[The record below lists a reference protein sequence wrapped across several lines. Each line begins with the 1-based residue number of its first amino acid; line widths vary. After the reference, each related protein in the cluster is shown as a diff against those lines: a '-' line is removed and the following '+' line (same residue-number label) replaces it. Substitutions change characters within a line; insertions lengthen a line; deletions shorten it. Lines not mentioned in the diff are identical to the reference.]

1 MEEEKSPLTK
11 VAAVG
16 AASSW
21 LRTAAV
27 SFACCTG
34 FIEGYDLCVISSILL
49 PVQRSLELCY
59 PCGTDSTLE
68 LAECNCPQKSFAV
81 SSIMLG
87 AIFGGLSGGLIAD
100 RFGRLFALLTADSVF
115 LGGCLLMVTSAPSR
129 PWLFF
134 LGRCL
139 VGLGVGVGGASSNSY
154 LAEVVPEEQQ
164 ARASGP
170 PPPPPPPPPPSPPP
184 PPLPPPPQARAVQLN
199 EVMLCVGCLASFL
212 VAALLGDDLWRATV
226 AIVALPCLAQLLAV
240 SCLLPESPRWLALRG
255 RLDEARRVSVSL
267 GLRAPDQGEVKHP
280 LVRRDSSLAD
290 LAHYSSAKASSSYS
304 LICQHRRS
312 LLLAVGC
319 AVAQAATGG
328 STVLYYS
335 REVLEM
341 AGYRH
346 ALWGEVIIG
355 TVKLAGVL
363 LALLLVSRTG
373 AKPLLMVG
381 VGGQIAGHLMLA
393 AAFGL
398 APGPS
403 PRLAMLGLLV
413 YVLCWDLG
421 WAGMM
426 LVVAAAVLPASVRGV
441 GLGACWSCLWL
452 CIFAISQN
460 FGWAVDTCAAAS
472 LHLASLHLDP
482 PPRNSHTSIHPHL
495 ATPPRLGVP
504 GLCGLLAAA
513 SLASLLFVGLCV
525 PDHAGLGHGSTTQ
538 GRREQESEANG
549 PADLASKRGDAL
561 LHTRSY
567 GGVGA
572 VLGPYSEERVYSNR
586 SSSSDYYNRN

>member
-1 MEEEKSPLTK
+1 
-11 VAAVG
+11 
-16 AASSW
+16 
-21 LRTAAV
+21 
-27 SFACCTG
+27 
-34 FIEGYDLCVISSILL
+34 
-49 PVQRSLELCY
+49 
-59 PCGTDSTLE
+59 
-68 LAECNCPQKSFAV
+68 
-81 SSIMLG
+81 
-87 AIFGGLSGGLIAD
+87 
-100 RFGRLFALLTADSVF
+100 
-115 LGGCLLMVTSAPSR
+115 
-129 PWLFF
+129 
-134 LGRCL
+134 
-139 VGLGVGVGGASSNSY
+139 
-154 LAEVVPEEQQ
+154 
-164 ARASGP
+164 
-170 PPPPPPPPPPSPPP
+170 
-184 PPLPPPPQARAVQLN
+184 
-199 EVMLCVGCLASFL
+199 MLCVGCLASFL

-267 GLRAPDQGEVKHP
+267 GLRAPDQEGEVKHP

-290 LAHYSSAKASSSYS
+290 LAQYSSAKASSSYS
-304 LICQHRRS
+304 LISQHRRS

-355 TVKLAGVL
+355 SVKLAGVL

-472 LHLASLHLDP
+472 LPLAASLPGLARDP
-482 PPRNSHTSIHPHL
+482 PSPPHTSLSTPHVALHPTRRIGPAL
-495 ATPPRLGVP
+495 PPARLGLP
-504 GLCGLLAAA
+504 GLFGLFAAS

-525 PDHAGLGHGSTTQ
+525 PGDAGLGHGPTTQ
-538 GRREQESEANG
+538 GRGEQESESNT
-549 PADLASKRGDAL
+549 PAGLASRRGEAL
-561 LHTRSY
+561 LLTRSY

-572 VLGPYSEERVYSNR
+572 VLGPYSEERAYSNR
-586 SSSSDYYNRN
+586 SSSSEYYNRS

>member
-1 MEEEKSPLTK
+1 
-11 VAAVG
+11 
-16 AASSW
+16 
-21 LRTAAV
+21 
-27 SFACCTG
+27 
-34 FIEGYDLCVISSILL
+34 
-49 PVQRSLELCY
+49 
-59 PCGTDSTLE
+59 
-68 LAECNCPQKSFAV
+68 
-81 SSIMLG
+81 
-87 AIFGGLSGGLIAD
+87 
-100 RFGRLFALLTADSVF
+100 
-115 LGGCLLMVTSAPSR
+115 
-129 PWLFF
+129 
-134 LGRCL
+134 
-139 VGLGVGVGGASSNSY
+139 
-154 LAEVVPEEQQ
+154 
-164 ARASGP
+164 
-170 PPPPPPPPPPSPPP
+170 
-184 PPLPPPPQARAVQLN
+184 
-199 EVMLCVGCLASFL
+199 MLCVGCLASFL

-482 PPRNSHTSIHPHL
+482 PARNSHTSISPPPCRPSQIGRARAL
-495 ATPPRLGVP
+495 RSPRRRQPRLPPLRRPVCARP
-504 GLCGLLAAA
+504 RWARTRL
-513 SLASLLFVGLCV
+513 
-525 PDHAGLGHGSTTQ
+525 DHAGAEGAGERSQRASGLGQQEGRCVTAHAELRRC
-538 GRREQESEANG
+538 GRRAR
-549 PADLASKRGDAL
+549 PVLRGARLFEPQQQQRL
-561 LHTRSY
+561 L
-567 GGVGA
+567 
-572 VLGPYSEERVYSNR
+572 
-586 SSSSDYYNRN
+586 

>member
-1 MEEEKSPLTK
+1 M
-11 VAAVG
+11 
-16 AASSW
+16 
-21 LRTAAV
+21 
-27 SFACCTG
+27 
-34 FIEGYDLCVISSILL
+34 
-49 PVQRSLELCY
+49 
-59 PCGTDSTLE
+59 
-68 LAECNCPQKSFAV
+68 
-81 SSIMLG
+81 
-87 AIFGGLSGGLIAD
+87 
-100 RFGRLFALLTADSVF
+100 
-115 LGGCLLMVTSAPSR
+115 
-129 PWLFF
+129 
-134 LGRCL
+134 
-139 VGLGVGVGGASSNSY
+139 
-154 LAEVVPEEQQ
+154 
-164 ARASGP
+164 
-170 PPPPPPPPPPSPPP
+170 
-184 PPLPPPPQARAVQLN
+184 QLN

-255 RLDEARRVSVSL
+255 RLDEARSVSVSL

-482 PPRNSHTSIHPHL
+482 PARNSHTSISPPPCRPSQIGRARAL
-495 ATPPRLGVP
+495 RSPRRRQPRLPPLRRPVCARP
-504 GLCGLLAAA
+504 RWARTRL
-513 SLASLLFVGLCV
+513 
-525 PDHAGLGHGSTTQ
+525 DHAGAEGAGERSQRASGLGQQEGRCVTAHAELRRC
-538 GRREQESEANG
+538 GRRARPVLRRARLFEPQQQQ
-549 PADLASKRGDAL
+549 RL
-561 LHTRSY
+561 L
-567 GGVGA
+567 
-572 VLGPYSEERVYSNR
+572 
-586 SSSSDYYNRN
+586 

>member
-1 MEEEKSPLTK
+1 MEREPEREPLK
-11 VAAVG
+11 AGVASSRFRSAAVG
-16 AASSW
+16 
-21 LRTAAV
+21 
-27 SFACCTG
+27 FACCTG

-59 PCGTDSTLE
+59 PCGTGSTSE

-115 LGGCLLMVTSAPSR
+115 LSGCLLMVASAPSR
-129 PWLFF
+129 PWSFF

-154 LAEVVPEEQQ
+154 LAEVVPEEQ
-164 ARASGP
+164 
-170 PPPPPPPPPPSPPP
+170 
-184 PPLPPPPQARAVQLN
+184 QARAVQLN

-226 AIVALPCLAQLLAV
+226 AVVALPCLAQLLAV

-255 RLDEARRVSVSL
+255 RLDEARRVSVRL
-267 GLRAPDQGEVKHP
+267 GLRAPDKGEVKHP

-290 LAHYSSAKASSSYS
+290 LAHYSSARASSTYS
-304 LICQHRRS
+304 LICQHHRA
-312 LLLAVGC
+312 LLLAVAC

-335 REVLEM
+335 REVLEI
-341 AGYRH
+341 AGFAH
-346 ALWGEVIIG
+346 ALWGEVLIG
-355 TVKLAGVL
+355 SVKLAGVL

-373 AKPLLMVG
+373 AKPLLVVG
-381 VGGQIAGHLMLA
+381 VAGQIASHLMLA
-393 AAFGL
+393 ASLGL
-398 APGPS
+398 ASGPS
-403 PRLAMLGLLV
+403 PRLAMWGLLL

-452 CIFAISQN
+452 CIFTISQS

-472 LHLASLHLDP
+472 LP
-482 PPRNSHTSIHPHL
+482 P
-495 ATPPRLGVP
+495 
-504 GLCGLLAAA
+504 AA
-513 SLASLLFVGLCV
+513 SLPCLARDPPSPPHTSLSTPHVDSASPSPCQVGLARALRPLRRQQPRLPPLRRPV
-525 PDHAGLGHGSTTQ
+525 RARRRGAGARPDVAGAERAGERVQHTGGPGQQEGRGATTYAELRRR
-538 GRREQESEANG
+538 GRRARTV
-549 PADLASKRGDAL
+549 LRGACL
-561 LHTRSY
+561 FQPQQQQR
-567 GGVGA
+567 
-572 VLGPYSEERVYSNR
+572 VL
-586 SSSSDYYNRN
+586 

>member
-1 MEEEKSPLTK
+1 M
-11 VAAVG
+11 
-16 AASSW
+16 
-21 LRTAAV
+21 
-27 SFACCTG
+27 
-34 FIEGYDLCVISSILL
+34 
-49 PVQRSLELCY
+49 
-59 PCGTDSTLE
+59 
-68 LAECNCPQKSFAV
+68 
-81 SSIMLG
+81 
-87 AIFGGLSGGLIAD
+87 
-100 RFGRLFALLTADSVF
+100 
-115 LGGCLLMVTSAPSR
+115 
-129 PWLFF
+129 
-134 LGRCL
+134 
-139 VGLGVGVGGASSNSY
+139 
-154 LAEVVPEEQQ
+154 
-164 ARASGP
+164 
-170 PPPPPPPPPPSPPP
+170 
-184 PPLPPPPQARAVQLN
+184 QLN

-373 AKPLLMVG
+373 AKPLLMIG

-482 PPRNSHTSIHPHL
+482 PARNSHTSISPPPCRPSQIGRARAL
-495 ATPPRLGVP
+495 RSPRRRQPRLPPLRRPVCARP
-504 GLCGLLAAA
+504 RWARTRL
-513 SLASLLFVGLCV
+513 
-525 PDHAGLGHGSTTQ
+525 DHAGAEGAGERSQRASGLGQQEGRCVTAHAELRRC
-538 GRREQESEANG
+538 GRRAR
-549 PADLASKRGDAL
+549 PVLRGARL
-561 LHTRSY
+561 LEPQQQQR
-567 GGVGA
+567 
-572 VLGPYSEERVYSNR
+572 LL
-586 SSSSDYYNRN
+586 

>member
-1 MEEEKSPLTK
+1 MEREREREPLK
-11 VAAVG
+11 AGVASSRFRSAAVG
-16 AASSW
+16 
-21 LRTAAV
+21 
-27 SFACCTG
+27 FACCTG

-59 PCGTDSTLE
+59 PCGTGSTSE

-115 LGGCLLMVTSAPSR
+115 LSGCLLMVASAPSR
-129 PWLFF
+129 PWSFF

-154 LAEVVPEEQQ
+154 LAEVVPEDQ
-164 ARASGP
+164 
-170 PPPPPPPPPPSPPP
+170 
-184 PPLPPPPQARAVQLN
+184 QARAVQLN

-212 VAALLGDDLWRATV
+212 VAALLGDDRWRLTV
-226 AIVALPCLAQLLAV
+226 AVVALPCLAQLLAV

-255 RLDEARRVSVSL
+255 RLDEARRVSVRL
-267 GLRAPDQGEVKHP
+267 GLRAPDKGEVKHP

-290 LAHYSSAKASSSYS
+290 LAHYSSARASSTYS
-304 LICQHRRS
+304 LICQHHRA
-312 LLLAVGC
+312 LLLAVAC

-335 REVLEM
+335 REVLEI
-341 AGYRH
+341 AGFAH
-346 ALWGEVIIG
+346 ALWGEVLIG
-355 TVKLAGVL
+355 SVKLAGVL

-373 AKPLLMVG
+373 AKPLLVVG
-381 VGGQIAGHLMLA
+381 VAGQIASHLMLA
-393 AAFGL
+393 ASLGL
-398 APGPS
+398 ASGPS
-403 PRLAMLGLLV
+403 PRLAMWGLLL

-452 CIFAISQN
+452 CIFTISQS
-460 FGWAVDTCAAAS
+460 FGWAIDTCAAAS
-472 LHLASLHLDP
+472 PPSSRLPPLSPSRPSLSTPHVARHPTRRFGPALP
-482 PPRNSHTSIHPHL
+482 P
-495 ATPPRLGVP
+495 ARLGLP
-504 GLCGLLAAA
+504 GLFGLFAAS

-525 PDHAGLGHGSTTQ
+525 PGDAGLGHGPTSQ
-538 GRREQESEANG
+538 GRREQESESNT
-549 PADLASKRGDAL
+549 PAGLASRRGEAL
-561 LHTRSY
+561 LLTRSY

-572 VLGPYSEERVYSNR
+572 VLGPYSEERAYSNR
-586 SSSSDYYNRN
+586 SSSSEYYNRS